1 MCNLLLAEQITH
13 MRCGFIP
20 CHCLA
25 VVRNS
30 SAGSVPV
37 LLFSLAVPLL
47 VVVTAYHC
55 FYSVRYLVIFL
66 IDH

>member
-1 MCNLLLAEQITH
+1 MQSAPCRTDNTH
-13 MRCGFIP
+13 ALWFYSVSLPSGCKE
-20 CHCLA
+20 L
-25 VVRNS
+25 

-37 LLFSLAVPLL
+37 LRFSLAVALL